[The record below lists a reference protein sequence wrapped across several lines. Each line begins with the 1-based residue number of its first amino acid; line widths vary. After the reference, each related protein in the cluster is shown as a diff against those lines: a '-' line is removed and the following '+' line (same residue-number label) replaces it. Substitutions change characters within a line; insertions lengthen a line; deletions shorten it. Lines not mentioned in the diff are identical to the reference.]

1 MHLFTLL
8 ALIILYYH
16 SYIYIYVSHHHLY
29 FLDILKK
36 KEMSINII
44 FEVKFVYDDMFYKVP
59 RSWLE
64 FASVDIS
71 AENEISQVL

>member
-8 ALIILYYH
+8 ALIILYHH
-16 SYIYIYVSHHHLY
+16 SYIYVSHHHLY

-59 RSWLE
+59 RS
-64 FASVDIS
+64 
-71 AENEISQVL
+71 